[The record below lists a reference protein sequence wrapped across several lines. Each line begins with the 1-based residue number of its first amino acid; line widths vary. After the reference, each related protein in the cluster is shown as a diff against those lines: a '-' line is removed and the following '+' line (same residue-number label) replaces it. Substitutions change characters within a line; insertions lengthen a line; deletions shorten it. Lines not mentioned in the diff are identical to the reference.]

1 MKVVLDA
8 NIFVSAAIQHGSSH
22 RIIQEWL
29 QGGRLEVVMCQ
40 RLLDEITIVLTQ
52 RPRIRKWI
60 SIADATVFVE
70 NIMTMLD
77 LVPDPT
83 EVDHLLRDE
92 TDDYL
97 VALARENGA
106 EYIITGDRDL
116 LDWSPQIVP
125 VVSPADFETILM
137 SAQER

>member
-1 MKVVLDA
+1 
-8 NIFVSAAIQHGSSH
+8 
-22 RIIQEWL
+22 
-29 QGGRLEVVMCQ
+29 
-40 RLLDEITIVLTQ
+40 
-52 RPRIRKWI
+52 
-60 SIADATVFVE
+60 
-70 NIMTMLD
+70 MLD

-116 LDWSPQIVP
+116 LFWSPQLLP
-125 VVSPADFETILM
+125 VVSPADFETILV
-137 SAQER
+137 STQKW

>member
-8 NIFVSAAIQHGSSH
+8 NIFVSAAIQNGPSH

-29 QGGRLEVVMCQ
+29 QGRRLEVVMCP
-40 RLLDEITIVLTQ
+40 RLLDEITSVLTQ

-60 SIADATVFVE
+60 SIADAKVFVE

-83 EVDHLLRDE
+83 VVDQLLRDDS
-92 TDDYL
+92 DDYL
-97 VALARENGA
+97 IALAQENGA
-106 EYIITGDRDL
+106 EYIVTGDRDL
-116 LDWSPQIVP
+116 LDWNPQHLPII
-125 VVSPADFETILM
+125 SPAGFETIL
-137 SAQER
+137 AAIQR